1 MLRGCID
8 VRGARVHNLKNI
20 DVRIP
25 RDQLV
30 VVTGLSGSGKS
41 SLAFDTVYAEGQR
54 RYVESLSAYARQ
66 FLEQVEKPD
75 VDQIDGLSPSI
86 SIEQRN
92 IGANPRSTVG
102 TVTEIYDYLR
112 LLFASI
118 GVAHCPSCGR
128 EVSSQSVGSM
138 VEGIISQ
145 SQKER
150 INILA
155 PIVRGRKGEFRREFE
170 AFRAKG
176 FTKVRVDGETRSFE
190 DDIKLKRHKNH
201 WIDVVVDRVIV
212 KPGIERRLT
221 DAIELALKLAED
233 VVIVNTGPSL
243 LRGGDRLLSRRFACV
258 ECGINIP
265 EMTTRT
271 FSFNSPHG
279 ACGDCQGIGL
289 VEDFDPSRIVPDETK
304 SLSGGAI
311 EPWAHGDRRL
321 VRKAI
326 RQLSSYFDIDLD
338 MPFGRLSE
346 KQRDLLLLGPSKAA
360 GSPKLSPIRKGQP
373 KAAGNDPFGGDFEGI
388 IPNLRRRH
396 ATGTWAQREALEGFR
411 ALGSCVS
418 CDGQR
423 LRAESR
429 SVTVKGFTLND
440 FVGIPISGSL
450 KALES
455 LVLTDRESLVAES
468 VIREICERLRFLRD
482 VGVGYLSLSR
492 GAATLSG
499 GEAQRIRLATQIGS
513 NLTGVLY
520 VLDEPSIG
528 LHQRDNRLLLATLG
542 RLRDLGNTV
551 VVVEHDEETIRA
563 ADYVVDLGSGAG
575 EHGGQVMFQGS
586 PDELLS
592 SDKESLTGMYLRG
605 ERVISTPTVRR
616 SSSRG
621 FLTVR
626 SATANNLKSIDVEVP
641 LGVMT
646 VVTGVSGSGKST
658 LVNNIIYRALART
671 FYDAG
676 AEPGAHAGIEGI
688 DCLDKVIKIDQ
699 SAIGR
704 TPRSNPATY
713 TGVFTFIRELYS
725 LLPESKSR
733 GYRPGR
739 FSFNVKGGR
748 CESCKGAGL
757 VSIEMHFLPDV
768 FVTCEQCNGRR
779 YNRETLE
786 IKYRGVSVS
795 EMLDLTI
802 DQAVPLLE
810 NIPSVSVKLRTLQD
824 VGLGYIRLGQS
835 ATTLSGGEAQRVKLA
850 KELSRRS
857 TGRTLYILDEPT
869 TGLHFD
875 DTRRLLG
882 VLNKLVDQGNS
893 ILVIEHHLDVIKAA
907 DHIIDMGPGGGD
919 QGGCVVATGTPE
931 EVSEQPDSETGIF
944 LRRMLTS
951 EDCKSQNN

>member
-1 MLRGCID
+1 MLYGCID

-41 SLAFDTVYAEGQR
+41 SLAFDTIYAEGQR

-92 IGANPRSTVG
+92 TGANPRSTVG

-128 EVSSQSVGSM
+128 EITSQSVGSM
-138 VEGIISQ
+138 VEGIISE
-145 SQKER
+145 SAKER

-155 PIVRGRKGEFRREFE
+155 PIVRGRKGEFKREFE

-176 FTKVRVDGETRSFE
+176 FTKVRIDGETRSLE
-190 DDIKLKRHKNH
+190 DEIRLERRKNH
-201 WIDVVVDRVIV
+201 WIDVVVDRVII

-221 DAIELALKLAED
+221 DAIELALKLAEG
-233 VVIVNTGPSL
+233 VVVVNTGAFL

-279 ACGDCQGIGL
+279 ACRDCQGIGL
-289 VEDFDPSRIVPDETK
+289 AENFDPSRIVPDETK

-321 VRKAI
+321 VRKAL
-326 RQLSSYFDIDLD
+326 RQLSTYFNLDLD
-338 MPFGRLSE
+338 MPFSRLPQ
-346 KQRDLLLLGPSKAA
+346 KQQELLLLGPGSAA
-360 GSPKLSPIRKGQP
+360 GRPKLSRIRKGRS
-373 KAAGNDPFGGDFEGI
+373 KAAGNDPFGSDFEGI
-388 IPNLRRRH
+388 IPNLRRRYE
-396 ATGTWAQREALEGFR
+396 TGTWAQREALEVFR
-411 ALGSCVS
+411 GLRPCMS

-423 LRAESR
+423 LRPESR
-429 SVTVKGFTLND
+429 AVKVKGITLND
-440 FVGIPISGSL
+440 FVSVPIV
-450 KALES
+450 ES
-455 LVLTDRESLVAES
+455 LQAFESLALTDRESLVAES

-482 VGVGYLSLSR
+482 VGVGYLALSR

-499 GEAQRIRLATQIGS
+499 GEAQRIRLATQIGAK
-513 NLTGVLY
+513 LTGVLY

-575 EHGGQVMFQGS
+575 EHGGQVVFQGTPS
-586 PDELLS
+586 ELVS
-592 SDKESLTGMYLRG
+592 SDKASLTGMYLRG
-605 ERVISTPTVRR
+605 ERVISTPRIRR
-616 SSSRG
+616 SKSKG

-626 SATANNLKSIDVEVP
+626 SARANNLKSIDVEVP
-641 LGVMT
+641 LGVLT

-658 LVNNIIYRALART
+658 LVNNIIYRALARA
-671 FYDAG
+671 FHNAG
-676 AEPGAHAGIEGI
+676 DEPGAHAGIEGI
-688 DCLDKVIKIDQ
+688 DRLDKVIRIDQ

-748 CESCKGAGL
+748 CESCKGDGL
-757 VSIEMHFLPDV
+757 VAIEMHFLPDV
-768 FVTCEQCNGRR
+768 FVTCEHCNGRR
-779 YNRETLE
+779 YNSETLE
-786 IKYRGVSVS
+786 IKYRGVSVA

-810 NIPSVSVKLRTLQD
+810 NIPSVSVKLQTLQD

-869 TGLHFD
+869 TGLHFE

-893 ILVIEHHLDVIKAA
+893 VLVIEHQLDVIKAA
-907 DHIIDMGPGGGD
+907 DYIIDLGPGGGD

-931 EVSEQPDSETGIF
+931 DVSKQVGSDTGIF
-944 LRRMLTS
+944 LRPLLAS
-951 EDCKSQNN
+951 EHFKKQSN